1 MKRLFRWIAILTLAF
16 AAAGTVAAP
25 QDGIDVR
32 LSVPNPVVQG
42 EVDVVLTVIV
52 TNLNRHPVNLLR
64 WQLPTEELEG
74 ALFRIERDGEK
85 VSYTGPLVKRPAPGP
100 ADRVQ
105 LDPGASVS
113 YQVELTGAYDL
124 SRNGLYTIEYL
135 SRGTH
140 GQYKATLK
148 SEKLYLW
155 LEGRSAKA
163 KPAST
168 PTPPPGGSISY
179 SGNCSASQ
187 QATLQSA
194 ASQAAK
200 YSVDSRK
207 YLATVS
213 SGSQRYPEWFGTYTP
228 ARGAM
233 AYDHFVKLTDA
244 FTNKSVT
251 LDCKCKKPYYAYVY
265 PNDPYKIYVCSA
277 FWQAPL
283 TGTDSKAGT
292 LVHEMSHFMVVA
304 GTDDWAY
311 GQTAA
316 MSLAGTDPDK
326 ALVNADSHE
335 YFSETSPRLP

>member
-1 MKRLFRWIAILTLAF
+1 MKLLIRWIAILTMAF
-16 AAAGTVAAP
+16 AAAGTVAAS
-25 QDGIDVR
+25 QDGVDVR

-42 EVDVVLTVIV
+42 DVDVVVTVIA
-52 TNLNRHPVNLLR
+52 TNLNRHPVKLLR

-85 VSYTGPLVKRPAPGP
+85 VAYTGPLIKRPAPGP
-100 ADRVQ
+100 ADWVQ
-105 LDPGASVS
+105 LDPGTSLS

-135 SRGTH
+135 SRGSH
-140 GQYKATLK
+140 GQYKTTLR

-155 LEGRSAKA
+155 LEGRHVKA
-163 KPAST
+163 KVA
-168 PTPPPGGSISY
+168 PTPKPSPGGSISY

-200 YSVDSRK
+200 YSGDSRK
-207 YLATVS
+207 YLATVPPR
-213 SGSQRYPEWFGTYTP
+213 SQRYPEWFGVYTP
-228 ARGAM
+228 ERGAL
-233 AYDHFVKLTDA
+233 AYEHFVKLTDA
-244 FTNKSVT
+244 FTNKPVT

-265 PNDPYKIYVCSA
+265 PNQPYIVYLCSV

-283 TGTDSKAGT
+283 TGTDSQAGT
-292 LVHEMSHFMVVA
+292 LVHEMSHFTVVA

-316 MSLAGTDPDK
+316 MSLAVTDPDK
-326 ALVNADSHE
+326 ALDNADSHE
-335 YFSETSPRLP
+335 YFSENSAGLP